1 VGDALLSSR
10 TRTLSLSLSPSLSL
24 SLSLSL
30 STHTRT
36 PSQDPSSP
44 LCYVTN
50 AGDALLSWVALTQ
63 LAAFGMP
70 VACGWGVLAEV
81 RAWQ

>member
-1 VGDALLSSR
+1 VIGP
-10 TRTLSLSLSPSLSL
+10 TM

-30 STHTRT
+30 STHTHT
-36 PSQDPSSP
+36 PSQVPSSP
-44 LCYVTN
+44 LCYLNN
-50 AGDALLSWVALTQ
+50 AGDALLGWFALRQ

-81 RAWQ
+81 RGVCVCVCMCVRSCVRA